1 MGPRFLATA
10 AMWRRRTAG
19 AWLCAALLGLA
30 ALPALG
36 QVRVVQGFALTVSDV
51 DRSEVFYEKALGF
64 QKVAERHVAD
74 PSYDALTGVFGA
86 RVRSVTLR
94 LGEEAIELDQF
105 VAPGGEPIPI
115 DSRSNDLWFQ
125 HLAIV
130 VSDME
135 KAYRHLSE
143 APFQAISSEPQT
155 IPATNAAA
163 AGVQAFK
170 FKDPDGH
177 PLELLYFPP
186 GKGRP
191 KWHVS
196 GDKVFLGVDHS
207 AITVSDTER
216 SLGFYRD
223 LLGMRVAGGSLN
235 TGPTQERLD
244 GAFGAVVR
252 VTGLR
257 PQSPEGPG
265 IEFLQYLT
273 PAGGRAATVDVRA
286 SDTVH
291 VHSVLEV
298 DDLDALVPRLE
309 QAKVVFVSPR
319 VVERS
324 GMPFRKGLMVK
335 DPDGHAVMLVRR

>member
-1 MGPRFLATA
+1 MEPRVLGTA
-10 AMWRRRTAG
+10 VMWRRRTAG

-36 QVRVVQGFALTVSDV
+36 QVRAVQGFALTVSDV
-51 DRSEVFYEKALGF
+51 DRSEAFYEKVLGF
-64 QKVAERHVAD
+64 QKVAERRIVD

-94 LGEEAIELDQF
+94 LGDKAIELDQF
-105 VAPGGEPIPI
+105 VAPGGEPILI

-135 KAYRHLSE
+135 KAYRHLGES
-143 APFQAISSEPQT
+143 PFQAISSEPQT
-155 IPATNAAA
+155 IPAANAAA

-186 GKGRP
+186 DKGRP
-191 KWHVS
+191 KWHAPS
-196 GDKVFLGVDHS
+196 DRLFLGIDHS
-207 AITVSDTER
+207 AITVSGTER
-216 SLGFYRD
+216 SLAFYRD
-223 LLGMRVAGGSLN
+223 LLGLKVGGGSLN
-235 TGPTQERLD
+235 SGPTQEHLD

-252 VTGLR
+252 VTGLH
-257 PQSPEGPG
+257 PESPEGPG

-273 PAGGRAATVDVRA
+273 PAGGRPTPPGAHAA
-286 SDTVH
+286 DTVH
-291 VHSVLEV
+291 AALGAAGGRPGRAGAGPGEAER
-298 DDLDALVPRLE
+298 DLRVAAGGDA
-309 QAKVVFVSPR
+309 
-319 VVERS
+319 
-324 GMPFRKGLMVK
+324 
-335 DPDGHAVMLVRR
+335 